1 MKKTMLLFLAF
12 ASSLLFAD
20 APKYVF
26 VFIGDG
32 MSVPQRMVA
41 EEYSQKL
48 GKGKLILNHLSTHAT
63 TRTCSATSLVTD
75 SAASGTA
82 IACGV
87 KTYNG
92 AIGVD
97 ADKNKVES
105 MAEAAKKAGRKVGIV
120 TTVTLSHATPSAFY
134 AHRQSR
140 GLVYQIA
147 LDLINSDFEYFA
159 GGGLPRYNDKKD
171 DEYCGNIFELARS
184 KGYKVLD
191 KTDEFRKLKPSDGKV
206 IYTAK
211 RDDSMLYTIDND
223 GSEPTLA
230 ELTAKG
236 IEMLDNPKGF
246 FMMVEGG
253 KIDYAGHGN
262 DAATNLADL
271 MALNDAVNEAMK
283 FAKKHKDEVLI
294 IVTGDHETGGMTMG
308 VAGTGYALHIDR
320 LKYQKCSIE
329 KFKKIYK
336 AEAKRI
342 EEEEEREMVFAD
354 AKKLLEKW
362 FSFDFSGKSAA
373 DDKAAGDKF
382 AKANAVG
389 KGNPMAINKKELEM
403 LEEAFKDGKLP
414 VAARQI
420 INNKSG
426 VGWTTGAH
434 TALPVLTTCYGKEC
448 ERFAGFLDNTD
459 IGKTVKKLYK
469 SDD

>member
-1 MKKTMLLFLAF
+1 MKKILVLAL
-12 ASSLLFAD
+12 SSMCSLLFAD

-48 GKGKLILNHLSTHAT
+48 GKGKLTLNHLSTHAT

-97 ADKNKVES
+97 DDKNKVES

-159 GGGLPRYNDKKD
+159 GGGLPRHDDKKD
-171 DEYCGNIFELARS
+171 DEYCGNIFDLAES

-211 RDDSMLYTIDND
+211 RGDSMFYAIDND

-236 IEMLDNPKGF
+236 IEMLDNPNGF

-253 KIDYAGHGN
+253 KIDYAAHN
-262 DAATNLADL
+262 DDAATVFQEVLDF
-271 MALNDAVNEAMK
+271 DAAVAVAYE
-283 FAKKHKDEVLI
+283 FYKKHKDETLI
-294 IVTGDHETGGMTMG
+294 IVTADHETGGLVLGYRGDYSLNLKALSSQKVSVERMIEILQAQKETTWGHIEELVKEYIG
-308 VAGTGYALHIDR
+308 VKPRGNRNADEKVTVDHSLASEIAYGAIYDLNRSAALSWASGNHSGTFVPLFAIGKGA
-320 LKYQKCSIE
+320 E
-329 KFKKIYK
+329 KF
-336 AEAKRI
+336 
-342 EEEEEREMVFAD
+342 
-354 AKKLLEKW
+354 
-362 FSFDFSGKSAA
+362 
-373 DDKAAGDKF
+373 
-382 AKANAVG
+382 N
-389 KGNPMAINKKELEM
+389 
-403 LEEAFKDGKLP
+403 
-414 VAARQI
+414 
-420 INNKSG
+420 G
-426 VGWTTGAH
+426 VI
-434 TALPVLTTCYGKEC
+434 
-448 ERFAGFLDNTD
+448 DNTD
-459 IGKTVKKLYK
+459 VPKIIRELKGVE
-469 SDD
+469 